1 MIKQFDRQTLR
12 AITTAIETSLANLAK
27 THGIVIKYKG
37 GNFTPENAVIKLEL
51 AIQSADGTAASR
63 ERSTWTQLATF
74 YGLKP
79 EWLDKTFN
87 FYGKTFKIVGLNP
100 KARTAPVIAA
110 NSNGK
115 LFKFRSD
122 DVKSAMLTK
131 EHKDQPLD
139 AQLDQVKAHQ
149 EFLGINTIVVGRR
162 NPNHAEIE
170 RRLAEMRNNNPEGY
184 YADGELKAS
193 GATEKQIHD
202 MHYRRI
208 AAEFLPGYK
217 PLFASIP
224 VPPAPPIE

>member
-12 AITTAIETSLANLAK
+12 AVTTAIETSLTNLAK

-37 GNFTPENAVIKLEL
+37 GNFTPDNAVIKLEL
-51 AIQSADGTAASR
+51 AIQSADGTAVSR

-115 LFKFRSD
+115 LFKFRQD
-122 DVKSAMLTK
+122 DVQTAMGGKPEAPKSR
-131 EHKDQPLD
+131 
-139 AQLDQVKAHQ
+139 
-149 EFLGINTIVVGRR
+149 EFTGTRNADTLATIIIGRR

-202 MHYRRI
+202 MHYRSI
-208 AAEFLPGYK
+208 AREFQPGYK